1 MTPPRV
7 VCLVGPTASGKTA
20 LALDLAEAL
29 GAEIVSADSRQ
40 VYRSLDVGTAK
51 PTAAE
56 RERIPH
62 HCLDLVDPEDAFDVA
77 RFQAAAAAALADI
90 AARGRAA
97 LVVGGTGL
105 WVRVLL
111 HGLCPAP
118 PRVPAV
124 RAALRALAARCGVA
138 ELHRC
143 LAHVDPAAAARIR
156 PRDEVRLV
164 RALEVAFAS
173 GRRLS
178 AWQAEHAFA
187 EAPYDALVVGLGLPV
202 AELDARIARRVQEMV
217 AAGFADEVAALRAR
231 IPDSAP
237 AWASVGYREMR
248 GYVEGACDLA
258 HALAATVLSTRRF
271 AKRQRTWFRAE
282 PGVVW
287 RHPAA
292 DRERVTAEAQAFLAR
307 GARPPA

>member
-1 MTPPRV
+1 
-7 VCLVGPTASGKTA
+7 
-20 LALDLAEAL
+20 
-29 GAEIVSADSRQ
+29 
-40 VYRSLDVGTAK
+40 
-51 PTAAE
+51 
-56 RERIPH
+56 
-62 HCLDLVDPEDAFDVA
+62 
-77 RFQAAAAAALADI
+77 
-90 AARGRAA
+90 
-97 LVVGGTGL
+97 
-105 WVRVLL
+105 
-111 HGLCPAP
+111 
-118 PRVPAV
+118 
-124 RAALRALAARCGVA
+124 VA

-143 LAHVDPAAAARIR
+143 LAHVDPAAAAHIR

-187 EAPYDALVVGLGLPV
+187 EAPCDALVVGLGLPV

-248 GYVEGACDLA
+248 AYVEGACDLA

-271 AKRQRTWFRAE
+271 AKRQRTWFRGE
-282 PGVVW
+282 PGLVW
-287 RHPAA
+287 LDAGA
-292 DRERVTAEAQAFLAR
+292 GIESLAERVVAAWIAR
-307 GARPPA
+307 RESGGVASPC

>member
-1 MTPPRV
+1 
-7 VCLVGPTASGKTA
+7 
-20 LALDLAEAL
+20 
-29 GAEIVSADSRQ
+29 
-40 VYRSLDVGTAK
+40 
-51 PTAAE
+51 
-56 RERIPH
+56 
-62 HCLDLVDPEDAFDVA
+62 PEDAFDVA

-138 ELHRC
+138 ELHRR
-143 LAHVDPAAAARIR
+143 LAHVDPAGARSR
-156 PRDEVRLV
+156 PRAEVRLG

-178 AWQAEHAFA
+178 AWQAEHGFA

-258 HALAATVLSTRRF
+258 QALAATVLSTRRF
-271 AKRQRTWFRAE
+271 AKPQRTWFRAE
-282 PGVVW
+282 PGVGG

-292 DRERVTAEAQAFLAR
+292 DRARVTGEAQAFLAR